1 MCIKFAK
8 YSAMLLFTVA
18 SILVLLG
25 FIAHILWF
33 FGETTFLNV
42 ANYWNFLYASVPFS
56 LLAICSILF
65 VIATKNKE

>member
-1 MCIKFAK
+1 MCVKIAK
-8 YSAMLLFTVA
+8 ISAMLLATLAV
-18 SILVLLG
+18 ILVLFG
-25 FIAHILWF
+25 FIGHILWF

-65 VIATKNKE
+65 VIAAKDKA

>member
-1 MCIKFAK
+1 MILAAL
-8 YSAMLLFTVA
+8 SG
-18 SILVLLG
+18 ILVMLG
-25 FIAHILWF
+25 IIAHFLWF

-65 VIATKNKE
+65 VIAAKDKA

>member
-18 SILVLLG
+18 SILVVLG

>member
-1 MCIKFAK
+1 MCVKIAK
-8 YSAMLLFTVA
+8 ISAMLLATLAV
-18 SILVLLG
+18 ILVLFG
-25 FIAHILWF
+25 FIGHVLWF

-65 VIATKNKE
+65 VIAAKDKA